1 MITAGGS
8 ATPSSRRRRQR
19 AGSAARRSRR
29 RAVTA
34 RAALLAL
41 VGATLTVSAL
51 WPAARI
57 ELPAPAAAASPA
69 DTVRPVPGEVAA
81 GFDPPEQPYGPGRRG
96 VRLVAAPGDAV
107 RTARGGDVV
116 FAGPVAGTPW
126 VSVDHGGGLRTSYG
140 PVEPSVR
147 VGEQVAAGDVLGRLA
162 DDDGGLHWGARIEGT
177 YIDPLDLLRSWR
189 PVLVPRGEQPE

>member
-1 MITAGGS
+1 MITAEGGGVPW
-8 ATPSSRRRRQR
+8 ARQR
-19 AGSAARRSRR
+19 GRWAGSAARPSGRR
-29 RAVTA
+29 TITA
-34 RAALLAL
+34 GAALLAL
-41 VGATLTVSAL
+41 VGAALAVSAV
-51 WPAARI
+51 WPAALA
-57 ELPAPAAAASPA
+57 ELPAPAAVASPA

-96 VRLVAAPGDAV
+96 VRLAAEPGDAV
-107 RTARGGDVV
+107 RAARAGDVV

-140 PVEPSVR
+140 PVEPAVR
-147 VGEQVAAGDVLGRLA
+147 AGEHVAAGAVLGRLA
-162 DDDGGLHWGARIEGT
+162 DDGSLHWGARIEGT

>member
-1 MITAGGS
+1 MITSEDS
-8 ATPSSRRRRQR
+8 AAPSARQR
-19 AGSAARRSRR
+19 GRWAGSAARPSRR
-29 RAVTA
+29 RAVTIM
-34 RAALLAL
+34 AALLAL
-41 VGATLTVSAL
+41 AGATPAIPAL
-51 WPAARI
+51 WPAALV
-57 ELPAPAAAASPA
+57 ELPAPAVAASPA

-96 VRLVAAPGDAV
+96 VRLAAAPDDAV
-107 RTARGGDVV
+107 RAARGGEVA

-147 VGEQVAAGDVLGRLA
+147 VGEQLAAGDVLGRLA
-162 DDDGGLHWGARIEGT
+162 DDGGLHWGARLEGT

-189 PVLVPRGEQPE
+189 PVLVPRDEQPE